1 MGNQLD
7 EMSSIRGLIGDATRD
22 TVLWLQADPS
32 AEERSHVFAM
42 QEQLADLDRIIARR
56 MERGIWRFLNPPPQP
71 HGKNPRSP
79 PLKRKERP
87 ASKGRVHKGKTR
99 S

>member
-1 MGNQLD
+1 MVDRHQEEEL
-7 EMSSIRGLIGDATRD
+7 
-22 TVLWLQADPS
+22 P
-32 AEERSHVFAM
+32 AEE
-42 QEQLADLDRIIARR
+42 IARR
-56 MERGIWRFLNPPPQP
+56 MERGLRRALSKPPQP

-99 S
+99 N